1 MFLSLILIIVII
13 SIDLVSFL
21 FFMVQDN
28 FKPFKRTLLESSS
41 TVSSSVSTEI
51 LSQIGSVHDIES
63 KNNSLLGV
71 FSLFL
76 DLFVS
81 HWGHLSVIFS
91 WASALY
97 FHIAWTG
104 NYELWILNPL
114 DTLPI
119 AHSIS
124 DPQFGTFLFD
134 SCFIKF
140 TSGLYNILI
149 TVGVT
154 CNDQI
159 YFIAISFQFL
169 SLVCLIASILSSVSL
184 DSVIESVALQSYSF
198 LADSLYN
205 SRNNI
210 NFSAVYT
217 SVYRST
223 MKILLSALTSPSISS
238 FSQSYHLSFF
248 LATSSLLWG
257 MHLIYFSDPSSTG
270 LTFHGGLDPATN
282 SLYISDIAH
291 HHIAVSGILFW
302 VSSLTRSISA
312 ATGIRISDLARA
324 AAFLSFISSHAFKSI
339 HSILAF
345 ILFGLSF
352 LSFYTANITYFLPA
366 YKFLSLNSETVTIL
380 YSHHIWISLFLFMGA
395 SAHLTIY
402 IIRDVSIPSKYSK
415 QGLKNPVIRLVKS
428 KAAVISH
435 LSYVSLFLGFHVFGL
450 YVHNDCV
457 SAFGHS
463 SSQILIEPIFSRPS
477 LDNPYYL
484 GIFEFLNL
492 IVNVISPASSSI

>member
-1 MFLSLILIIVII
+1 MAPHSRYLLYFLS
-13 SIDLVSFL
+13 S
-21 FFMVQDN
+21 MVQDN
-28 FKPFKRTLLESSS
+28 FKPLKRTIPASSS
-41 TVSSSVSTEI
+41 FVYSSVSTEI

-71 FSLFL
+71 FSLFIGI
-76 DLFVS
+76 FVS

-104 NYELWILNPL
+104 NYEIWILNPI

-119 AHSIS
+119 AHATS

-140 TSGLYNILI
+140 TSGLYNILL
-149 TVGVT
+149 TAGVT
-154 CNDQI
+154 CNDQV
-159 YFIAISFQFL
+159 YFIAILFQFL
-169 SLVCLIASILSSVSL
+169 SLFCLIASLLSSVSL
-184 DSVIESVALQSYSF
+184 DSVIEAVALQAHS
-198 LADSLYN
+198 SLIHSSDT
-205 SRNNI
+205 SRNRI
-210 NFSAVYT
+210 NFSTVYT
-217 SVYRST
+217 SIYQST
-223 MKILLSALTSPSISS
+223 MKILLSALTSPFISS
-238 FSQSYHLSFF
+238 FSQSYHLSFL

-257 MHLIYFSDPSSTG
+257 LHLVYFSDPSSPSI
-270 LTFHGGLDPATN
+270 TFHGGLDPATN

-302 VSSLTRSISA
+302 ASSLTRSISA

-324 AAFLSFISSHAFKSI
+324 VIPLSFISNQAFKSI
-339 HSILAF
+339 HAILAA
-345 ILFGLSF
+345 ILFGLSL
-352 LSFYTANITYFLPA
+352 LSLYTANIAYFLPT
-366 YKFLSLNSETVTIL
+366 YKFLSFNPETVTIL
-380 YSHHIWISLFLFMGA
+380 YAHHVWISIFLFMGF

-402 IIRDVSIPSKYSK
+402 IIRDTSIPSKYSK

-457 SAFGHS
+457 SAFGHP

-477 LDNPYYL
+477 LDDPYYI

-492 IVNVISPASSSI
+492 IVNIISPASSSI